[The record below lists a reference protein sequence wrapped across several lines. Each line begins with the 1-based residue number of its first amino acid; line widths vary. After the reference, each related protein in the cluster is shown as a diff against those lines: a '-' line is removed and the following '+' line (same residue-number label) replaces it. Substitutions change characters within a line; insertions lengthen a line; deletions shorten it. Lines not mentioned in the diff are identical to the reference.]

1 MNLTF
6 THHIPH
12 PNADELVAAEIGY
25 RIEDAGVMGRK
36 DEKLVATITAAI
48 WRGQDL
54 VGDLDAALRSRLED
68 EAFAH
73 WQDQLD
79 LQRFGGEAI

>member
-12 PNADELVAAEIGY
+12 PTRDELVEAEISY
-25 RIEDAGVMGRK
+25 RIEDVGVMGRPA
-36 DEKLVATITAAI
+36 EKLVAALTAAI
-48 WRGQDL
+48 WQDQDL
-54 VGDLDAALRSRLED
+54 IETIDDALRSRLED

-73 WQDQLD
+73 WQDQRD
-79 LQRFGGEAI
+79 LERFGVEAI